1 MKWLFLI
8 CFSLFYPLN
17 AAIHKLE
24 SLEEKLTTLEIES
37 GIKPRPEKTSFNIFG
52 DFLYWKASLDGVA
65 YATTAVIVPSIAGGT
80 VSDDFKARTVHF
92 DYSPAFQIGAG
103 VGLPYDHWD
112 IAVHWLR
119 SYSTGRDKA
128 HGALTE
134 AVGNRVIFE
143 SIGLIQEALSL
154 PNKAS
159 AHCRVHLNVVDL
171 VLGRTFLWSKYF
183 SFRPFAGI
191 RGTWL
196 KLNWNIAFT
205 APVQPTAAFPQ
216 SSTDAKINNHFN
228 AGGLVGGFESKWNL
242 CQGFGF
248 FSYATASLVYGES
261 EEKTKQ
267 EFFSI
272 ASASSAPLEQT
283 FTAHN
288 ASHTVKGIFDI
299 AVGLKWERDLSKNC
313 RILLRAGY
321 DFFYWPSVTQKTI
334 VQLSR
339 IRDRADL
346 SFQGLVVGGRLD
358 F

>member
-8 CFSLFYPLN
+8 CFSLFHPLN
-17 AAIHKLE
+17 AVVQHLK
-24 SLEEKLTTLEIES
+24 SLEEKLSTLEIES
-37 GIKPRPEKTSFNIFG
+37 GVKQRPEKTSFNIFG

-65 YATTAVIVPSIAGGT
+65 YATTAKIVPSIAGGT
-80 VSDDFKARTVHF
+80 VTDDFKTRTVHF
-92 DYSPAFQIGAG
+92 NYSPAFHIGAG

-112 IAVHWLR
+112 IAVQWLR
-119 SYSTGRDKA
+119 SYSTGRDEA
-128 HGALTE
+128 RGALTE
-134 AVGNRVIFE
+134 TVGNRVIFE
-143 SIGLIQEALSL
+143 SIGLVQEALSF
-154 PNKAS
+154 PNKAK
-159 AHCRVHLNVVDL
+159 AHCHVHLNVVDL

-191 RGTWL
+191 RGAWL
-196 KLNWNIAFT
+196 KLDWDISFT
-205 APVQPTAAFPQ
+205 APVQPAAAFPQ
-216 SSTDAKINNHFN
+216 SFTFADIKNHFN

-242 CQGFGF
+242 FGGFGF
-248 FSYATASLVYGES
+248 FSYATAALIYGES
-261 EEKTKQ
+261 SEKTKQ

-272 ASASSAPLEQT
+272 TSAGATPLEQKL
-283 FTAHN
+283 TARN

-321 DFFYWPSVTQKTI
+321 DFLYWPSVTQKTI